1 MEPLVN
7 ALKDLPKRFNDL
19 PAGTRIALMA
29 GLVLAV
35 VAGAAVVLLGS
46 GTGEGYQYV
55 FTNLSPEDASEA
67 SSMLKTA
74 KIPFRSEAN
83 GAALAVPAAQVH
95 EARMLLATAGLP
107 RGGGVGFELFDRGD
121 IGVSEFTQKV
131 NLRRALEGE
140 LARTVGRLSEVRNAR
155 VHLTFSERGLY
166 RDEDRKASAA
176 VVVNL
181 QPGRTLEERQ
191 VSGIRHL
198 VSSAVPGL
206 STESVSVVDGKGN
219 VLSDTSPFGEG
230 PGRYQSKMERELER
244 RIVTLL
250 EPALGAGAVV
260 ARVNVALDT
269 SEVRTA
275 AEVYDPDQ
283 VAVRNERKVTTNSNQ
298 LQPSNAG
305 VAGAAANQP
314 MQEDEAGGGG
324 AGTTNNTNAASD
336 ESRNF
341 EISRTT
347 TTTVVQQPRVSK
359 LSVALLIDGQDG
371 KPRSDEELT
380 RYAELAKRAV
390 GFDDERGDQLDVR
403 SAVFTASASDGALAE
418 APSTTRWTLWLAAGA
433 AVLVLLL
440 LAAGV
445 FALRRGK
452 IVTPVLEAGLAGNAG
467 ALSAGPFTPGMKL
480 SELEASL
487 GAIPAGELGA
497 GSTVAVA
504 SNTLPEPAVAL
515 RERAQLLA
523 STDPNKVAMLIR
535 AWMTNEDGTEKE
547 PANA

>member
-1 MEPLVN
+1 MEPLIN
-7 ALKDLPKRFNDL
+7 ALKDLPERFGKL
-19 PAGTRIALMA
+19 PAGTRIALIA
-29 GLVLAV
+29 GVLLLVVGAG
-35 VAGAAVVLLGS
+35 VAVLLGVGS
-46 GTGEGYQYV
+46 SEGYQYV
-55 FTNLSPEDASEA
+55 FTNLAPEDASEA
-67 SSMLKTA
+67 SALLKTA

-83 GAALAVPAAQVH
+83 GAALAVPASQVH

-155 VHLTFSERGLY
+155 VHLSFSERGLY

-181 QPGRTLEERQ
+181 QPGRTLDERQ

-260 ARVNVALDT
+260 ARVNVGLDT

-298 LQPSNAG
+298 TQPSNSG

-314 MQEDEAGGGG
+314 MQEDEAGGEG
-324 AGTTNNTNAASD
+324 AGTTNNMNAASD

-347 TTTVVQQPRVSK
+347 TTTVIQQPRVSK
-359 LSVALLIDGQDG
+359 LSVALLIDGVDG
-371 KPRSDEELT
+371 KPRSDEELA

-403 SAVFTASASDGALAE
+403 SAVFTPSASDGTVAE
-418 APSTTRWTLWLAAGA
+418 APGKTAWATWV
-433 AVLVLLL
+433 AVGVGSLLVLLL
-440 LAAGV
+440 AVGGFL
-445 FALRRGK
+445 ALRRRQ
-452 IVTPVLEAGLAGNAG
+452 VVEPVLEAGLAGANA
-467 ALSAGPFTPGMKL
+467 ALPTGPFTPGMKL
-480 SELEASL
+480 SELEASF
-487 GAIPAGELGA
+487 GAAPGGLTSGA
-497 GSTVAVA
+497 QVAMA
-504 SNTLPEPAVAL
+504 NTMLPEPAVAL
-515 RERAQLLA
+515 REKAQLLA
-523 STDPNKVAMLIR
+523 GADPNKVAMLIR
-535 AWMTNEDGTEKE
+535 AWMTNDEGAKE
-547 PANA
+547 PTNA

>member
-1 MEPLVN
+1 MEPLIN
-7 ALKDLPKRFNDL
+7 ALKDLPERFGKL
-19 PAGTRIALMA
+19 PAGTRIALIA
-29 GLVLAV
+29 GVLLLVVGAG
-35 VAGAAVVLLGS
+35 VAVLLGVGS
-46 GTGEGYQYV
+46 SEGYQYV
-55 FTNLSPEDASEA
+55 FTNLAPEDASEA
-67 SSMLKTA
+67 SALLKTA

-83 GAALAVPAAQVH
+83 GAALAVPASQVH

-155 VHLTFSERGLY
+155 VHLSFSERGLY

-181 QPGRTLEERQ
+181 QPGRTLDERQ

-260 ARVNVALDT
+260 ARVNVGLDT

-298 LQPSNAG
+298 TQPSNSG

-314 MQEDEAGGGG
+314 MQEDEAGGRGRG
-324 AGTTNNTNAASD
+324 HH
-336 ESRNF
+336 
-341 EISRTT
+341 
-347 TTTVVQQPRVSK
+347 QQH
-359 LSVALLIDGQDG
+359 
-371 KPRSDEELT
+371 
-380 RYAELAKRAV
+380 
-390 GFDDERGDQLDVR
+390 ERGERREPQLRDLPNHHHHR
-403 SAVFTASASDGALAE
+403 HPTAA
-418 APSTTRWTLWLAAGA
+418 R
-433 AVLVLLL
+433 
-440 LAAGV
+440 
-445 FALRRGK
+445 
-452 IVTPVLEAGLAGNAG
+452 
-467 ALSAGPFTPGMKL
+467 
-480 SELEASL
+480 
-487 GAIPAGELGA
+487 
-497 GSTVAVA
+497 
-504 SNTLPEPAVAL
+504 
-515 RERAQLLA
+515 Q
-523 STDPNKVAMLIR
+523 
-535 AWMTNEDGTEKE
+535 
-547 PANA
+547 

>member
-1 MEPLVN
+1 
-7 ALKDLPKRFNDL
+7 
-19 PAGTRIALMA
+19 
-29 GLVLAV
+29 
-35 VAGAAVVLLGS
+35 
-46 GTGEGYQYV
+46 
-55 FTNLSPEDASEA
+55 
-67 SSMLKTA
+67 
-74 KIPFRSEAN
+74 
-83 GAALAVPAAQVH
+83 
-95 EARMLLATAGLP
+95 MLLATAGLP

-140 LARTVGRLSEVRNAR
+140 LARTIGRLSEVRNAR
-155 VHLTFSERGLY
+155 VHLTFAERGLY

-181 QPGRTLEERQ
+181 QPGRTLDERQ

-198 VSSAVPGL
+198 ISSDVPGL

-230 PGRYQSKMERELER
+230 PSRFQSKMERELER
-244 RIVTLL
+244 RVVTLL

-283 VAVRNERKVTTNSNQ
+283 VAVRNERKVSTNSNQ
-298 LQPSNAG
+298 LQPSNSG

-314 MQEDEAGGGG
+314 MQEDGSGGAGGGM
-324 AGTTNNTNAASD
+324 ANNTNAASD

-371 KPRSDEELT
+371 KPRSDEELA

-390 GFDDERGDQLDVR
+390 GFDAERGDQLDVR
-403 SAVFTASASDGALAE
+403 SAVFTPSASEGAVAE
-418 APSTTRWTLWLAAGA
+418 APATSRLTLWLGIGA
-433 AVLVLLL
+433 ALLVLAL
-440 LAAGV
+440 LAGGF
-445 FALRRGK
+445 FALRRGAK
-452 IVTPVLEAGLAGNAG
+452 PATPVLEAGFAGGG
-467 ALSAGPFTPGMKL
+467 ALPAGPFTPGMKL

-487 GAIPAGELGA
+487 GTVPAGELGA
-497 GSTVAVA
+497 GSPVAVA
-504 SNTLPEPAVAL
+504 SNMLPEPAVAL

-535 AWMTNEDGTEKE
+535 AWMTNEDGTGKE
-547 PANA
+547 TAANA

>member
-1 MEPLVN
+1 MEPLIN
-7 ALKDLPKRFNDL
+7 ALKDLPERFGKL

-29 GLVLAV
+29 GVLLLVV
-35 VAGAAVVLLGS
+35 GAGAAVLLGAGS
-46 GTGEGYQYV
+46 SEGYQYV
-55 FTNLSPEDASEA
+55 FTNLAPEDASEA
-67 SSMLKTA
+67 SAMLKTA

-83 GAALAVPAAQVH
+83 GAALAVPGNQVH

-155 VHLTFSERGLY
+155 VHLTFAERGLY

-181 QPGRTLEERQ
+181 QPGRTLDERQ

-260 ARVNVALDT
+260 ARVNVGLDA

-298 LQPSNAG
+298 TQPSNAG

-314 MQEDEAGGGG
+314 MQEDEAGGDG
-324 AGTTNNTNAASD
+324 AGTTNNMNAASD

-347 TTTVVQQPRVSK
+347 TTTVIQQPRVSK
-359 LSVALLIDGQDG
+359 LSVALLIDGVDG
-371 KPRSDEELT
+371 KPRSDEELA

-403 SAVFTASASDGALAE
+403 SAVFTPSASDGTVAE
-418 APSTTRWTLWLAAGA
+418 APVQATAWATWVAVSVGA
-433 AVLVLLL
+433 LLVLLL
-440 LAAGV
+440 AVGGFL
-445 FALRRGK
+445 ALRRRP
-452 IVTPVLEAGLAGNAG
+452 VEPVLEAGLAGASA
-467 ALSAGPFTPGMKL
+467 ALPAGPFTPGMKL
-480 SELEASL
+480 SELEASYGSAPGGL
-487 GAIPAGELGA
+487 SAGPQ
-497 GSTVAVA
+497 VAV
-504 SNTLPEPAVAL
+504 SNTMLPEPAVAL
-515 RERAQLLA
+515 REKAQMLA
-523 STDPNKVAMLIR
+523 GADPNKVAMLVR
-535 AWMTNEDGTEKE
+535 AWMTNDEGAKE